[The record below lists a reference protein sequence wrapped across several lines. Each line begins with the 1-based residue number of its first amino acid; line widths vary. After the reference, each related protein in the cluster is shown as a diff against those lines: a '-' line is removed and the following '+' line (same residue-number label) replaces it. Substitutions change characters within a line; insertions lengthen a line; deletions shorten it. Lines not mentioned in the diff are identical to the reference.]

1 MKTSTKIISG
11 HAITLVVGRRY
22 RAYLTPWPNPP
33 IARRINA
40 MVEDNDPAT
49 AATSEQ
55 EIGYTVVLIL
65 ELTPEQGDEFIATFM
80 DGATPEE
87 GRLWT

>member
-1 MKTSTKIISG
+1 
-11 HAITLVVGRRY
+11 
-22 RAYLTPWPNPP
+22 
-33 IARRINA
+33 